1 MAHFR
6 IPADIFTGSGALGD
20 AAAVMKTM
28 GNKAL
33 IVTGKHVAVSAAM
46 DELKA
51 MLDANKIAWSV
62 FDGITGEPTD
72 VMITEGTAAYSEGK
86 CDFII
91 GIGGGSPM
99 DSAKAIALKAG
110 FPPVV
115 AIPTTA
121 GTGSEATRFTVVTD
135 TSSDVKQLIADE
147 RIIPKLAIAE
157 PEFTLS
163 SPKSITA
170 STGLDAL
177 THAVEAYTSVK
188 AMPMTDVYAAE
199 AVRKIME
206 FLPAAYNDGNDIK
219 ARTQMS
225 EAALMA
231 GICINNSSVTLVHGM
246 SRPIGALFH
255 VPHGL
260 SNAMLL
266 PYALRFALPGA
277 YERFAY
283 LGRIEHPELAQ
294 NDDRTAAEKFIDDI
308 ETLCGTC
315 EVPTLSE
322 YGIPEDRFMASL
334 GKMAHDA
341 IASGSPANTRIAVT
355 EEDCIRIYRQAY
367 R

>member
-6 IPADIFTGSGALGD
+6 IPKDIFIGSGAVD
-20 AAAVMKTM
+20 EAVPVMRTM
-28 GNKAL
+28 GSRAL
-33 IVTGKHVAVSAAM
+33 VVTGKHVAVSYAM
-46 DELKA
+46 SELKEV
-51 MLDANKIAWSV
+51 LGENNIGYFV

-72 VMITEGTAAYSEGK
+72 KMISEGVSRYSEEK

-99 DSAKAIALKAG
+99 DSAKAIALKTG
-110 FPPVV
+110 FPPVA

-135 TSSDVKQLIADE
+135 TGTDVKQLIADE
-147 RIIPKLAIAE
+147 RIIPELAIIK
-157 PEFTLS
+157 PEFTAS
-163 SPKSITA
+163 APRSITA

-188 AMPMTDVYAAE
+188 AMPVTDVYAAE

-206 FLPAAYNDGNDIK
+206 FLPAAYEDGNNIK
-219 ARTQMS
+219 ARTEMS
-225 EAALMA
+225 QAALMA

-246 SRPIGALFH
+246 SRPVGALFH

-266 PYALRFALPGA
+266 PQALRFALPGA

-283 LGRIEHPELAQ
+283 LGRIENAELSRY
-294 NDDRTAAEKFIDDI
+294 DDRTAAGKFIDDI
-308 ETLCGTC
+308 ESLCRIC
-315 EVPTLSE
+315 EVPSMKE
-322 YGIPEDRFMASL
+322 YGIPEGRFTDSL

-341 IASGSPANTRIAVT
+341 VASGSPANTRIKVT
-355 EEDCIRIYRQAY
+355 EDDCIKIYRQTY